1 MNSNPFLRLAFV
13 KLIRRFPQLEGALK
27 AAALLAA
34 AGLGLAASIELRFDL
49 APADPEWRI
58 FWKTLPILI
67 AIRGMANWY
76 WGLHRHWWRFVSVP
90 DLSRLLRSLITG
102 SVAFGIV
109 ALLQPALGLPRSI
122 ILIEAAVTL
131 LLVAG
136 LMVASRLLHPGQA
149 SIGLGSG
156 KRVLIVGAGDTG
168 LHAARELCHHVK
180 LKYKPIAFVDD
191 NPRKQGALFLG
202 VPVLGVIA
210 DVPRLVKEYL
220 IEEIVI
226 AMPSVGRRRLREVM
240 DLCQLTG
247 SRVRILPATT
257 DLIQGRV
264 TVNRLREVRI
274 EDLLGRPPVSFDLKS
289 VEPLLKSSVACITG
303 AGGSIGSELCRQV
316 ANCRPD
322 VLLMIDR
329 NENNLHYLH
338 LELAERFPTVALQP
352 IVADIT
358 DLARMEQL
366 MATVRPRTVFHAAA
380 FKHVPL
386 MEANASEAV
395 NNNVGGTRNLAQL
408 ADAYGVERFVMI
420 STDKAIN
427 PTSVMGATKR
437 VAEILLQGLQSTSKT
452 RFITV
457 RFGNVLGSEGSVV
470 PIFSRQI
477 ARGGP
482 VTVTHPNVVRFF
494 MLVQEAV
501 HLVLHA
507 SALGGG
513 GEIFLLDM
521 GEPVKIIDLARD
533 MIRLSGLAPNVDI
546 EIRVTGLRPGEKL
559 YEELITASEVVLAT
573 SNPKIMRLND
583 QNHRDWECVHR
594 GIAELEML
602 AKTHTAQAIRAKLAE
617 IVPEYQPPGTGWA
630 PKPATVEEQPSR
642 AVAALMPTDSELRVR
657 RDAHPILR
665 LQTGAVR
672 TRA

>member
-1 MNSNPFLRLAFV
+1 MNSRLFLRNTFFNLT
-13 KLIRRFPQLEGALK
+13 RRFPQLEGALK

-34 AGLGLAASIELRFDL
+34 AGFGLIASFELRFDL

-58 FWKTLPILI
+58 FWRTLPILI
-67 AIRGMANWY
+67 AIRGMANWH

-90 DLSRLLRSLITG
+90 DLGRLLWSTIAG
-102 SVAFGIV
+102 SVAFAIV
-109 ALLQPALGLPRSI
+109 ALVLPALGLPRSI

-136 LMVASRLLHPGQA
+136 LMVASRQLHPGKA
-149 SIGLGSG
+149 SIGLGAG

-168 LHAARELCHHVK
+168 LHAARELFHHVK
-180 LKYKPIAFVDD
+180 LKYQPIAFVDD
-191 NPRKQGALFLG
+191 DPRKQGGLFLG
-202 VPVLGVIA
+202 VPVLGTVA
-210 DVPRLVKEYL
+210 DVPGLVKEYT

-226 AMPSVGRRRLREVM
+226 AMPSAGRRRLREIM
-240 DLCQLTG
+240 DLCQQTG
-247 SRVRILPATT
+247 LRVRILPATT

-274 EDLLGRPPVSFDLKS
+274 EDLLGRPPVSFDLNT
-289 VEPLLKSSVACITG
+289 VEPLLKASVACITG

-316 ANCRPD
+316 ASCSPD

-338 LELAERFPTVALQP
+338 LELAERFPTVTLQP
-352 IVADIT
+352 IVADVT
-358 DLARMEQL
+358 DFVRMEQL
-366 MATVRPRTVFHAAA
+366 MATVRPRTIFHAAA

-386 MEANASEAV
+386 MEGNPSEAV
-395 NNNVGGTRNLAQL
+395 ANNVGGTRNLAQL

-437 VAEILLQGLQSTSKT
+437 VAEILLQSLQRSSKT
-452 RFITV
+452 RFMTV

-470 PIFSRQI
+470 PIFNRQI

-507 SALGGG
+507 SALGEG

-533 MIRLSGLAPNVDI
+533 MIRLSGLEPNVDI
-546 EIRVTGLRPGEKL
+546 EIRITGLRPGEKL

-573 SNPKIMRLND
+573 SHPKIMRLND
-583 QNHRDWECVHR
+583 PNHRDWEREHR
-594 GIAELEML
+594 GIAELERL

-617 IVPEYQPPGTGWA
+617 IVPEYQPPGTGSV
-630 PKPATVEEQPSR
+630 PEPTPVTEQPSG
-642 AVAALMPTDSELRVR
+642 AIAAPMATGSEPRVR
-657 RDAHPILR
+657 RDAHPIVR

-672 TRA
+672 NRA

>member
-1 MNSNPFLRLAFV
+1 
-13 KLIRRFPQLEGALK
+13 
-27 AAALLAA
+27 
-34 AGLGLAASIELRFDL
+34 
-49 APADPEWRI
+49 
-58 FWKTLPILI
+58 
-67 AIRGMANWY
+67 
-76 WGLHRHWWRFVSVP
+76 
-90 DLSRLLRSLITG
+90 
-102 SVAFGIV
+102 
-109 ALLQPALGLPRSI
+109 
-122 ILIEAAVTL
+122 
-131 LLVAG
+131 
-136 LMVASRLLHPGQA
+136 
-149 SIGLGSG
+149 
-156 KRVLIVGAGDTG
+156 
-168 LHAARELCHHVK
+168 
-180 LKYKPIAFVDD
+180 
-191 NPRKQGALFLG
+191 
-202 VPVLGVIA
+202 
-210 DVPRLVKEYL
+210 
-220 IEEIVI
+220 
-226 AMPSVGRRRLREVM
+226 
-240 DLCQLTG
+240 
-247 SRVRILPATT
+247 
-257 DLIQGRV
+257 
-264 TVNRLREVRI
+264 
-274 EDLLGRPPVSFDLKS
+274 
-289 VEPLLKSSVACITG
+289 
-303 AGGSIGSELCRQV
+303 
-316 ANCRPD
+316 
-322 VLLMIDR
+322 
-329 NENNLHYLH
+329 
-338 LELAERFPTVALQP
+338 
-352 IVADIT
+352 
-358 DLARMEQL
+358 
-366 MATVRPRTVFHAAA
+366 
-380 FKHVPL
+380 
-386 MEANASEAV
+386 
-395 NNNVGGTRNLAQL
+395 
-408 ADAYGVERFVMI
+408 MI

-533 MIRLSGLAPNVDI
+533 MIRLSGLEPNVDI